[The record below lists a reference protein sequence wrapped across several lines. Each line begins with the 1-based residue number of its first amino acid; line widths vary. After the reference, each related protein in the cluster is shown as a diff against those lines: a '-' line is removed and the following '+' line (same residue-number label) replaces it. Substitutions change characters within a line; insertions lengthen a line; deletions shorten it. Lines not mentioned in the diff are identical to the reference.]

1 MNLFETIQLVQNT
14 AKETV
19 AAKLIAV
26 PNDPESHLLVQN
38 GTTTPIKTPFVAGP
52 RRHVVESVES
62 FAAAFARWGVMGGED
77 ASVANIWIDLDSWSL
92 CFFTDEPL
100 RRSWVTLDLKP
111 SPQLKLL
118 QSFTSQVSVDQKPLV
133 RMLRHDL
140 AECVDPS
147 VLAAFRSVDFQK
159 IVNARANVQHEKQ
172 SLDSDIV
179 AQVTGDKKPDSFLVD
194 APLFAMKELDARTRV
209 GITIDID
216 CDNRKFVLQAKPGH
230 IEMALDDA
238 RAAVLN
244 KLQIDLAAAGHA
256 DVVILAGS
264 PGGMDE

>member
-1 MNLFETIQLVQNT
+1 MNLFETIQLIQNT

-19 AAKLIAV
+19 GAKLLAI
-26 PNDPESHLLVQN
+26 PNDPEHHLLIA
-38 GTTTPIKTPFVAGP
+38 GGRAEKIDTPFVQQP

-62 FAAAFARWGVMGGED
+62 FAAAFDRWGSMGGED
-77 ASVANIWIDLDSWSL
+77 ASVANIWIDLESWTL

-118 QSFTSQVSVDQKPLV
+118 QSFASASALDQKVLV

-159 IVNARANVQHEKQ
+159 IINARANIQHEKQ

-179 AQVTGDKKPDSFLVD
+179 AQVSGEKKPEAFLVD

-230 IEMALDDA
+230 LEMALDDA

-244 KLQIDLAAAGHA
+244 KLEADLATAGIQ